1 MRNHIPV
8 LLREVLSY
16 SKIEGELKIAL
27 DCTLGLGGH
36 ASEILKE
43 FPSLSLFAI
52 DADDGSRKL
61 TEAELLKSFD
71 GRFYSAHLNFSNLD
85 ELGQKF
91 KNSKLPE
98 HFDLVIADLGI
109 SSAQLDDPERG
120 LSYRFDAALDMRLD
134 LSLKST
140 AADLLNQLTE
150 NQLLLLFK
158 RGGVGSERTYL
169 VREILKNR
177 PVNTTFEFKAI
188 CETVYLRDK
197 QKKRNFSGSGNS
209 STVPFQALRMAVND
223 ELLALT
229 KFLVHAIGLLSEN
242 GRLIIISFH
251 SGEDTLV
258 TRAMRWWSGQ
268 RGQGLHQEDSPLG
281 KLLTPKAV
289 IPSEE
294 EISVNPRSRSA
305 RLRVFQRNSTPL
317 WKERTLLPTN
327 YPIQ

>member
-16 SKIEGELKIAL
+16 SKYESDINNGL

-36 ASEILKE
+36 ASELLKAYPE
-43 FPSLSLFAI
+43 MVLFAI
-52 DADDGSRKL
+52 DADDESRKL
-61 TEAELLKSFD
+61 TEAELIKSYG
-71 GRFYSAHLNFSNLD
+71 GRVYTAHLNFSHLED
-85 ELGQKF
+85 L
-91 KNSKLPE
+91 KNQFDQHSLPE
-98 HFDLVIADLGI
+98 KFDLILADLGI
-109 SSAQLDDPERG
+109 SSAQLDDPMRG
-120 LSYRFDAALDMRLD
+120 LSYRFDAPLDMRLD
-134 LSLKST
+134 LSLKRT
-140 AADLLNQLTE
+140 AADFLNNSTE
-150 NQLLLLFK
+150 NELLLLFK
-158 RGGVGSERTYL
+158 RGGIGPERTYL

-188 CETVYLRDK
+188 CEIVYLRDK

-209 STVPFQALRMAVND
+209 STVPFQALRIAVND
-223 ELLALT
+223 ELSSLT
-229 KFLVHAIGLLSEN
+229 KFLVHAINLLSEN

-258 TRAMRWWSGQ
+258 TRAMRWWSSQ
-268 RGQGLHQEDSPLG
+268 RGQGLHQEDAPLG

-289 IPSEE
+289 LPSEE
-294 EISVNPRSRSA
+294 ETNFNPRSRSA
-305 RLRVFQRNSTPL
+305 RLRVFERNATPI